1 MPRLSVVIKVLEIL
15 MFQEL
20 GSFETLGSKLSLG
33 TLKKVADVR
42 NHLRKV
48 LKRLCLQ
55 LNSVAVNW
63 VSLLILKEI
72 DGKVRASCLVDVET
86 EHELKA
92 VRKGVTSLV
101 SDDTAESFLF
111 SLCF

>member
-1 MPRLSVVIKVLEIL
+1 MQRLSIVIKVLETL

-42 NHLRKV
+42 NHLRKI

-55 LNSVAVNW
+55 LNSVVVNW
-63 VSLLILKEI
+63 VYLLILKEI
-72 DGKVRASCLVDVET
+72 DGKVRASCLVDLEM

-92 VRKGVTSLV
+92 VRKRVTSFV

>member
-1 MPRLSVVIKVLEIL
+1 MIKLLETI
-15 MFQEL
+15 MFQEV

-33 TLKKVADVR
+33 TSKKVADVR

-72 DGKVRASCLVDVET
+72 DGKVRASCLVDLET

-92 VRKGVTSLV
+92 VRKRVTSLV
-101 SDDTAESFLF
+101 SDDMSVRFLI
-111 SLCF
+111 SLYF

>member
-1 MPRLSVVIKVLEIL
+1 MIKLLETK
-15 MFQEL
+15 MFQEV

-33 TLKKVADVR
+33 TSKKVADVR

-48 LKRLCLQ
+48 LKRLYLQ
-55 LNSVAVNW
+55 SNSVAVNW
-63 VSLLILKEI
+63 VSLLILEKI
-72 DGKVRASCLVDVET
+72 DRKVRALCFVHLET

-92 VRKGVTSLV
+92 ARKRVTSFV

-111 SLCF
+111 SPCF

>member
-1 MPRLSVVIKVLEIL
+1 MQRLSIVIKVLETL

-63 VSLLILKEI
+63 VSMLVLKEI
-72 DGKVRASCLVDVET
+72 DGKVGRRV
-86 EHELKA
+86 
-92 VRKGVTSLV
+92 
-101 SDDTAESFLF
+101 
-111 SLCF
+111 

>member
-1 MPRLSVVIKVLEIL
+1 MIKLLETK
-15 MFQEL
+15 MFQEV

-33 TLKKVADVR
+33 TSKKVADVR

-55 LNSVAVNW
+55 SNSVALNW
-63 VSLLILKEI
+63 VSLLIIEKI
-72 DGKVRASCLVDVET
+72 DRKVRALCFVHLET

-92 VRKGVTSLV
+92 VRKRVTSFV

-111 SLCF
+111 SPCF

>member
-1 MPRLSVVIKVLEIL
+1 MIKVLETL

-63 VSLLILKEI
+63 VSMLVLKEI
-72 DGKVRASCLVDVET
+72 DGKVGRRV
-86 EHELKA
+86 
-92 VRKGVTSLV
+92 
-101 SDDTAESFLF
+101 
-111 SLCF
+111 

>member
-1 MPRLSVVIKVLEIL
+1 MIKLLETI
-15 MFQEL
+15 MFQEV

-33 TLKKVADVR
+33 TSKKVADVR

-55 LNSVAVNW
+55 LNSAVVNW
-63 VSLLILKEI
+63 VSLLILEKM
-72 DGKVRASCLVDVET
+72 DRKVRASCLVYLET

-92 VRKGVTSLV
+92 ARKR
-101 SDDTAESFLF
+101 
-111 SLCF
+111 

>member
-1 MPRLSVVIKVLEIL
+1 MQRLSIVIKVLETL

-42 NHLRKV
+42 NHLSKV

-55 LNSVAVNW
+55 LNSVVVNW
-63 VSLLILKEI
+63 VYLLILKEI
-72 DGKVRASCLVDVET
+72 DGKVRASCLVDLET

-92 VRKGVTSLV
+92 VRKRVTSFV

>member
-1 MPRLSVVIKVLEIL
+1 MNSVV
-15 MFQEL
+15 
-20 GSFETLGSKLSLG
+20 
-33 TLKKVADVR
+33 
-42 NHLRKV
+42 
-48 LKRLCLQ
+48 
-55 LNSVAVNW
+55 VNW

-72 DGKVRASCLVDVET
+72 DGKVRASSLVDVET

-92 VRKGVTSLV
+92 VRKRVTSLV

>member
-1 MPRLSVVIKVLEIL
+1 MQRLSIVIKVLETL

-33 TLKKVADVR
+33 ALKKVADVR

-72 DGKVRASCLVDVET
+72 DGKVRASCLVYLET

-92 VRKGVTSLV
+92 ARKR
-101 SDDTAESFLF
+101 
-111 SLCF
+111 